1 MFPFFA
7 ELVENLCLLRVSNAR
22 FEVQNG
28 IFCFDRICQTLCV
41 RDCDP
46 EALNPM
52 FVFEVC

>member
-1 MFPFFA
+1 MFPFLA